1 MHICFLS
8 SEYPKAGFPHGGV
21 GTFLQ
26 ILARNLVKHD
36 FRVSIVG
43 LNYTDE
49 YEETLD
55 EGVHVYRLKPRKVKP
70 ITWYLTF
77 QAINSKIKEIHQ
89 KHPISIVES
98 TELGLAF
105 IKKIPGI
112 KYLIRM
118 NGGHHFF
125 AESENRPIDPWKG
138 FQEKRSFRKADMVF
152 GVSEYVINHTANYL
166 NFADKKGPVI
176 YNPANLEHFYQADP
190 SKIVPGRIFFAG
202 TVCEKKGVRQL
213 ILAFPK
219 IKERF
224 PESELYIAGR
234 DWFFPD
240 GRSYIQYLKDSQ
252 IQDAVKDSIKFLGP
266 VANHELPK
274 YMEAAEICAYPSHME
289 AMPLA
294 WIEVLSMGKAFLG
307 SVLGPGPEVV
317 NDHVTGRVC
326 DPRDVASVERVLLEM
341 LSDKEKN
348 LKMAE
353 AARKDVLERFS
364 IDKLVH
370 KNIDLFRQ
378 VVAG

>member
-1 MHICFLS
+1 MHICFLT
-8 SEYPKAGFPHGGV
+8 SEYPKPGHPHGGV

-26 ILARNLVKHD
+26 ILARNLVKHQI
-36 FRVSIVG
+36 RVSIVG
-43 LNYTDE
+43 LNFTDE
-49 YEETLD
+49 YEEAMD
-55 EGVHVYRLKPRKVKP
+55 QGVHVFRLKPRKLKP
-70 ITWYLTF
+70 FTWYLTF
-77 QAINSKIKEIHQ
+77 DSVNSKIKEIHQ
-89 KHPISIVES
+89 KTPINIVES

-125 AESENRPIDPWKG
+125 AESENRGIDPWKG
-138 FQEKRSFRKADMVF
+138 FQEKRSFKKADLVF
-152 GVSEYVINHTANYL
+152 GVSEYVINHTLKYL
-166 NFADKKGPVI
+166 DFSSKKGPVI
-176 YNPANLEHFYQADP
+176 FNPANLENFYKADP
-190 SKIVPGRIFFAG
+190 SRLVKGRIFFAG

-219 IKERF
+219 IKKEF

-240 GRSYIQYLKDSQ
+240 GKSYIEYLKSSQ
-252 IQDAVKDSIKFLGP
+252 IDESVRDSIKFLGP

-274 YMEAAEICAYPSHME
+274 YIEEAEICAYPSHME

-307 SVLGPGPEVV
+307 SSLGPGPEVIQ
-317 NDHVTGRVC
+317 DHVNGRVC
-326 DPRDVASVERVLLEM
+326 NAKDEEDVAKVLLEM
-341 LSDKEKN
+341 LSDKESN

-353 AARKDVLERFS
+353 QARKDVFERFA
-364 IDKLVH
+364 IDKLVL
-370 KNIDLFRQ
+370 KNIELFNK
-378 VVAG
+378 VSSK

>member
-36 FRVSIVG
+36 IRVSIVG

-138 FQEKRSFRKADMVF
+138 FQEKCSFRKADMVF

-166 NFADKKGPVI
+166 DFADKKGPVI

-190 SKIVPGRIFFAG
+190 SKMVPGRIF
-202 TVCEKKGVRQL
+202 L
-213 ILAFPK
+213 
-219 IKERF
+219 
-224 PESELYIAGR
+224 
-234 DWFFPD
+234 
-240 GRSYIQYLKDSQ
+240 
-252 IQDAVKDSIKFLGP
+252 
-266 VANHELPK
+266 
-274 YMEAAEICAYPSHME
+274 
-289 AMPLA
+289 
-294 WIEVLSMGKAFLG
+294 
-307 SVLGPGPEVV
+307 
-317 NDHVTGRVC
+317 RV
-326 DPRDVASVERVLLEM
+326 PY
-341 LSDKEKN
+341 
-348 LKMAE
+348 
-353 AARKDVLERFS
+353 ARKKE
-364 IDKLVH
+364 
-370 KNIDLFRQ
+370 
-378 VVAG
+378 